1 MSEKTRLE
9 DNLHRYEAMAKAL
22 DDIVDLV
29 EMAETENDE
38 VIIAEAYHEL
48 QQLKEDAKRGE
59 LEALLSGEVDANDAF
74 LEVHAGS
81 GGTEAQ
87 DWAEMLVRM
96 YSRWAERHGYKVT
109 TLDYLDGEEAGLK
122 SYVHYIWNKS
132 TRKAIYVPDKDMDDF
147 IRVAS
152 AEKEDIVYIP
162 DVSNKLREGQKV
174 RVLGGPFVGIEG
186 TVVRLR
192 RSQRVMVELKGML
205 AVATSYI
212 PKDLLMTI

>member
-1 MSEKTRLE
+1 
-9 DNLHRYEAMAKAL
+9 
-22 DDIVDLV
+22 
-29 EMAETENDE
+29 
-38 VIIAEAYHEL
+38 
-48 QQLKEDAKRGE
+48 
-59 LEALLSGEVDANDAF
+59 
-74 LEVHAGS
+74 
-81 GGTEAQ
+81 
-87 DWAEMLVRM
+87 
-96 YSRWAERHGYKVT
+96 
-109 TLDYLDGEEAGLK
+109 
-122 SYVHYIWNKS
+122 
-132 TRKAIYVPDKDMDDF
+132 MDDF

-152 AEKEDIVYIP
+152 AEREDIVYIP

>member
-1 MSEKTRLE
+1 MTE
-9 DNLHRYEAMAKAL
+9 HRKWYPL
-22 DDIVDLV
+22 RV
-29 EMAETENDE
+29 T
-38 VIIAEAYHEL
+38 
-48 QQLKEDAKRGE
+48 
-59 LEALLSGEVDANDAF
+59 
-74 LEVHAGS
+74 
-81 GGTEAQ
+81 
-87 DWAEMLVRM
+87 
-96 YSRWAERHGYKVT
+96 YSRELKVKDRLSADG
-109 TLDYLDGEEAGLK
+109 LDCFVPMRVIEDVIGGCCRKKVVPAVNNLCFVRAAKEELDRKIEEAGLK